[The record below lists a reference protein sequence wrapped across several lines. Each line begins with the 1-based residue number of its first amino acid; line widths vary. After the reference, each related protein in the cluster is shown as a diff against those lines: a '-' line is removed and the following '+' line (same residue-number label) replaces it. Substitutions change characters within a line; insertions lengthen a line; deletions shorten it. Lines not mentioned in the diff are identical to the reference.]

1 MAKTTFYVNIPTKK
15 TENPIIYVNFNHG
28 KIRVKRST
36 QQVIDLQY
44 WDAKNQKVKNVQA
57 YKRGQYITA
66 LMNKIKSEIENVVTK
81 CLLENKEVTKELI
94 ENTIDFQI
102 LGKSNNKSS
111 FLDFFQNYINENH
124 VPTWGASKS
133 KSYKSVLSNL
143 KQFAIEISAKNNDIL
158 FKDINIGFFRDFVS
172 FLYSVKKV
180 KINTVS
186 AYASELKAVLDTAK
200 ERGFDIS
207 DDVKYFY
214 VKSQDPDK
222 YVPTFEQVESIWN
235 LEKVKVKVHGCD
247 PKNPVYEWKPL
258 KGYTKYVRDLFILEC
273 ETSLRAYSD
282 IMRIDVTKNIEERD
296 GRKFLAIVPKK
307 TINSKNVI
315 DTTFIPLSDRAIE
328 ILNHYKT
335 FQEIDS
341 QMYKRNIRI
350 LFQSIEIEQD
360 ITLIKNFEGSNKP
373 VETQIFNEITS
384 HTARHYY
391 ITSKLS
397 AGVPREII
405 AGIVGIDERTIATYN
420 HAKSSDFAK
429 LAVEKYGL

>member
-1 MAKTTFYVNIPTKK
+1 MPKTSFFVNEPKTGNPT
-15 TENPIIYVNFNHG
+15 IYVNFNHG
-28 KIRVKRST
+28 KLRVKRST
-36 QQVIDLQY
+36 QQIIDLQY
-44 WDAKNQKVKNVQA
+44 WDTKNKKVKNVQA
-57 YKRGQYITA
+57 YKRGAYITA
-66 LMNKIKSEIENVVTK
+66 LMNRIESELSNLVTK
-81 CLLENKEVTKELI
+81 CLLENVELNRELI
-94 ENTIDFQI
+94 ENVIDFQI

-111 FLDFFQNYINENH
+111 FLDFFEKYINEPH
-124 VPTWGASKS
+124 VPTWGASKE

-143 KQFAIEISAKNNDIL
+143 KQFAIEIKTKDNDVL
-158 FKDINIGFFRDFVS
+158 FKDINTGFFKDFIS
-172 FLYSVKKV
+172 FLYSIKRA

-186 AYASELKAVLDTAK
+186 TYASELKAVLDKAK

-207 DDVKYFY
+207 DDVKYFS
-214 VKSQDPDK
+214 VKSQEPDR
-222 YVPTFEQVESIWN
+222 YIPTPEQVESIWN
-235 LEKVKVKVHGCD
+235 LDKVKVKVHGCD
-247 PKNPVYEWKPL
+247 PKNPTYEWREL

-282 IMRIDVTKNIEERD
+282 IMRLDITKNIEQRD
-296 GRKFLAIVPKK
+296 GRKFLVIVPKK

-315 DTTFIPLSDRAIE
+315 DTTFIPLSDRALQ
-328 ILNHYKT
+328 ILNHYKV
-335 FQEIDS
+335 FREIDS
-341 QMYKRNIRI
+341 QMYKRNIKV
-350 LFQSIEIEQD
+350 LFQSIEIEQN

-420 HAKSSDFAK
+420 HAKSADFAK